1 MTEEE
6 IAQMKA
12 DLKKEKDNFGRWM
25 WFAVL
30 EKLAH
35 GDVTK
40 FDEVSDQNF
49 ILCLNLLSYW
59 MEKEKKIEQMQEA
72 ARKQTT
78 QIK

>member
-12 DLKKEKDNFGRWM
+12 DLKKESDGFNRWN
-25 WFAVL
+25 WFALL
-30 EKLAH
+30 EKLSH

-40 FDEVSDQNF
+40 FDEVSNQNF

-59 MEKEKKIEQMQEA
+59 MEKEKRIARMQEEYN
-72 ARKQTT
+72 RSVNHN
-78 QIK
+78 